1 MSRFNSVFALALLAS
16 LCASGQPGPGR
27 MGPHGAGPG
36 EFGFMRGEFG
46 FGKVVTGAPY
56 SAQVTTQFTQTL
68 ADGTHIQ
75 RSASASVARDSQGRS
90 RREET
95 MTGMGRFMTITG
107 AGSPT
112 SVSGA
117 ASRTAIFIHDPVASM
132 SYVLDPNAHTVRQT
146 QISSQGGHFEH
157 GAGAAASGAGPRGKQ
172 RGAAPTTEELGTQ
185 VIAGVSATGKRVT
198 RTISAGTEGND
209 RDLSIVTETWYSPDL
224 QVVVMSKSSDP
235 RFGERVYQL
244 TNITRAEPDASLF
257 TVPSGY
263 TVQQGRGPRGQA
275 PPQ

>member
-1 MSRFNSVFALALLAS
+1 
-16 LCASGQPGPGR
+16 
-27 MGPHGAGPG
+27 
-36 EFGFMRGEFG
+36 MRGEFG

-75 RSASASVARDSQGRS
+75 RSATASVARDSQGRS
-90 RREET
+90 RREGS
-95 MTGMGRFMTITG
+95 MAAGMALFQSGPNTR
-107 AGSPT
+107 
-112 SVSGA
+112 SVPLQ
-117 ASRTAIFIHDPVASM
+117 RTAIFIHDPVASM

-146 QISSQGGHFEH
+146 QISSQGQHVEHAGSPRTQQH
-157 GAGAAASGAGPRGKQ
+157 GAAVA
-172 RGAAPTTEELGTQ
+172 TEELGTQ
-185 VIAGVSATGKRVT
+185 VIAGVNATGKRVT
-198 RTISAGTEGND
+198 RTISAGTQGND

-257 TVPSGY
+257 AVPSGY
-263 TVQQGRGPRGQA
+263 TVQQGRGPRGPAAQ
-275 PPQ
+275 